1 MFALHDDDDD
11 HYSLFFNISFRCFF
25 SMFLFDVFF
34 DWFSLLPGAS
44 KAAFGLCTFARAMKF
59 YYEASKIVKPK
70 LEALA
75 IAAGELEEANSKLA
89 AAEIRLEGCKAT
101 LAGLKEKFEKQ
112 MNAKQEI
119 EEGAL
124 KLKRTMTT
132 ASTLIGGLAGEQI
145 RWTED
150 SAEFG
155 AKIDRL
161 VRNNIFFLL
170 LSCCC
175 WLLVLLFDILRV
187 FHTVQH
193 HL

>member
-1 MFALHDDDDD
+1 
-11 HYSLFFNISFRCFF
+11 
-25 SMFLFDVFF
+25 MFLFDVSFRCVF
-34 DWFSLLPGAS
+34 LIWVSLLPGAS

-161 VRNNIFFLL
+161 VRFFLLVVVLL
-170 LSCCC
+170 LSCGCLVVVL
-175 WLLVLLFDILRV
+175 WLLSSCLVVR
-187 FHTVQH
+187 
-193 HL
+193 HLAGSSYSTTPTISNTNTTFLGR

>member
-1 MFALHDDDDD
+1 M
-11 HYSLFFNISFRCFF
+11 
-25 SMFLFDVFF
+25 FF

-161 VRNNIFFLL
+161 VRFFLLVVVLL

-175 WLLVLLFDILRV
+175 CLLVLLFDILRV
-187 FHTVQH
+187 FRTVQH
-193 HL
+193 RPSLTPTPLF

>member
-1 MFALHDDDDD
+1 
-11 HYSLFFNISFRCFF
+11 
-25 SMFLFDVFF
+25 MFLFDVSFRCVF
-34 DWFSLLPGAS
+34 LIWVSLLPGAS

-161 VRNNIFFLL
+161 VRFFLLVVVLL

-175 WLLVLLFDILRV
+175 LVVVLWLLSSCLVVR
-187 FHTVQH
+187 
-193 HL
+193 HLAGSSYSTTPTISNTNTTFLGR

>member
-1 MFALHDDDDD
+1 MLMFALHDDDD
-11 HYSLFFNISFRCFF
+11 HYSLFFNVSFRCFF
-25 SMFLFDVFF
+25 SMFLFDVSFRCFFF
-34 DWFSLLPGAS
+34 DWVSLLPGAS

-161 VRNNIFFLL
+161 VRFFLSSCCCFL
-170 LSCCC
+170 VVVVFLSCCSTSC
-175 WLLVLLFDILRV
+175 G
-187 FHTVQH
+187 
-193 HL
+193 